1 MASWIVHVAM
11 VTCVPTEQISI
22 RYSTLVQSYT
32 RKYHE
37 FVAVCIVTSAQH
49 KSQCQRQQT
58 GVWYVSV
65 LRALLAWVWSFVQM
79 LGNASQFHSAGSYKP
94 AISNDAK
101 RIVHVLQS
109 MNHTAKSMNH
119 TAKSMNYMAK
129 SMNYTAKSINHTAS
143 NQRTTS
149 PCQRKTYALHGAGQC
164 ILDNTQKLHWS
175 DREMEANRRG
185 LRC

>member
-94 AISNDAK
+94 VISNDAK
-101 RIVHVLQS
+101 RIVHILQS

-119 TAKSMNYMAK
+119 TAKSMNHTAK
-129 SMNYTAKSINHTAS
+129 SMNHTAKSINHTAS
-143 NQRTTS
+143 NQWTTS
-149 PCQRKTYALHGAGQC
+149 RK
-164 ILDNTQKLHWS
+164 QKEDL
-175 DREMEANRRG
+175 
-185 LRC
+185 CFT

>member
-1 MASWIVHVAM
+1 M
-11 VTCVPTEQISI
+11 
-22 RYSTLVQSYT
+22 
-32 RKYHE
+32 
-37 FVAVCIVTSAQH
+37 
-49 KSQCQRQQT
+49 
-58 GVWYVSV
+58 SV
-65 LRALLAWVWSFVQM
+65 LRALLAWVWSFVQV

-94 AISNDAK
+94 VISKRCKKNSTFLQSMNHTAK
-101 RIVHVLQS
+101 S

-149 PCQRKTYALHGAGQC
+149 SCQRRTYALHGAGQC

-175 DREMEANRRG
+175 DREMEANQQG